1 LHINEKNQ
9 EHYQRYIFNCIYR
22 FICNAIKVD
31 FIIYYSTTSSP
42 LASTAAVTNYQI
54 ASRKADQPYNS
65 KINNYNNK
73 DYNNVLHLQYQFS
86 GGVPYTRHQSITTTY
101 DTPPCGTDKDA
112 STSVANDDDDSSP
125 TAHITYIHGI
135 HTIPIHI
142 RNHTIILHHHSTKF
156 CKQQIDECNVI
167 ASSDCSS
174 ARSYNLSNVS
184 KNFESTNGFDFKFL
198 NLYFLKSCY

>member
-22 FICNAIKVD
+22 FIC
-31 FIIYYSTTSSP
+31 TTSSP

-73 DYNNVLHLQYQFS
+73 DYNNVLQQQYHFS

-101 DTPPCGTDKDA
+101 GTPACGCLA

-142 RNHTIILHHHSTKF
+142 RNHTIILQHHSTKF